1 MRLCIFFFTDFIIH
15 VYATNY
21 QVTWPTKLLTR
32 VFRFGLW
39 LAATHSKFANSWWW
53 WFGIVCNQWL

>member
-39 LAATHSKFANSWWW
+39 LAATHSKFANS
-53 WFGIVCNQWL
+53 